1 MLSVLIQPWRLAFNL
16 LCEDVWVSDLSGKWN
31 SSNVD
36 YETYYCAVR
45 STSFLFI
52 GHSILHNVERSGTA
66 LYLFI
71 LCISVFIAEIG
82 FLNGTV
88 LCAFCVS

>member
-1 MLSVLIQPWRLAFNL
+1 MVGFTLSVLKQPWRLAFNL
-16 LCEDVWVSDLSGKWN
+16 LCVDMSVSELGGKLN
-31 SSNVD
+31 SSHVD

-52 GHSILHNVERSGTA
+52 GHSILHNVEHSGTA

-71 LCISVFIAEIG
+71 LCISVFIA
-82 FLNGTV
+82 
-88 LCAFCVS
+88 